1 MKFRW
6 DITLNEWTIPDEHP
20 CDKYVA
26 PAADLRSY
34 TVSIYDFLVVGLS

>member
-6 DITLNEWTIPDEHP
+6 DITLNEWTMPGERP

-26 PAADLRSY
+26 LASDFRSY
-34 TVSIYDFLVVGLS
+34 TISIYDFLVVGLS